1 MTLQLTDRQQEIL
14 AAVRAG
20 LAAGGAPTLEE
31 LCATVGIRQP
41 SAVLKHLRSLAAKGY
56 LVLEPSRHRGIRL
69 AQPAEPLPGPV
80 LALPLVGRVAAGEP
94 ITAETNTE
102 RTVHV
107 SADLFRLKPDYLLRV
122 HGDSM
127 LEEGIFDGDL
137 VGVYATPSAR
147 HGEIVVARVGGDA
160 FTIKR
165 LHHRGGSIRLLPA
178 NARYAP
184 IDPDPTEDFAIE
196 GLFAGLIRGA

>member
-1 MTLQLTDRQQEIL
+1 MTIQLTIRQQEIL

-20 LAAGGAPTLEE
+20 VAAGEAPTLEE

-56 LVLEPSRHRGIRL
+56 LVLKPGRHRGIQL
-69 AQPAEPLPGPV
+69 AQSPEPLPDSI
-80 LALPLVGRVAAGEP
+80 LALPLMGRVAAGAP
-94 ITAETNTE
+94 MTAEANTE

-137 VGVYATPSAR
+137 VGVHASASAR

-165 LHHRGGSIRLLPA
+165 LHDRGGSIRLLPA